1 MPKKKTEKLDFITA
15 FGLDESKTNDHY
27 YRQETITGEPI
38 TTEITMNIKDI
49 KTIGA
54 EELDQEKTREQ
65 YDELLTKIY
74 WFIKGQ
80 LKEAPSEPLCE
91 LLEEIEKFKK

>member
-1 MPKKKTEKLDFITA
+1 MPKKKEEKMDFKTA
-15 FGLDESKTNDHY
+15 LGLDKPMTSDPF
-27 YRQETITGEPI
+27 YRQITTTGEPI
-38 TTEITMNIKDI
+38 TTEITMKVKDI

-80 LKEAPSEPLCE
+80 LKEAASEPLYE